1 VVAAHSTAVTALC
14 PWGDESNSSSGGV
27 VSGSK
32 DGTIKLWS
40 TALKQLCEFN
50 ITTLS
55 SSANGCCPTVD
66 PLIRGLDWHPAG
78 VPGVT
83 RRILLVATQ
92 GCEVR
97 HLLLVYFILYKTGCV
112 LSCAQCSV

>member
-14 PWGDESNSSSGGV
+14 SWGDATSTNTNNSSSGGV

-40 TALKQLCEFN
+40 TALKQLCEFS
-50 ITTLS
+50 ITALS
-55 SSANGCCPTVD
+55 NGCCPTVD

-92 GCEVR
+92 GCEVCK
-97 HLLLVYFILYKTGCV
+97 VQYNMCCT
-112 LSCAQCSV
+112 